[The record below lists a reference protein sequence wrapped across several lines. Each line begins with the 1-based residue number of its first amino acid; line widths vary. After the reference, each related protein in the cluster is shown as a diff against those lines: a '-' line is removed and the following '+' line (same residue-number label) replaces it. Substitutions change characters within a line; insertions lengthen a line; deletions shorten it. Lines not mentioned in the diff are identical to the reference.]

1 LIAVDFSLCNLWNLL
16 FHIKYRIM
24 CHCYYRC
31 VITHDRGGDGRAQP
45 GPHSG
50 ALTKHAML
58 IRAGK
63 RHRLY
68 TQQRLTHLEQL
79 KHEIIKRK

>member
-1 LIAVDFSLCNLWNLL
+1 LQLIFLSATYGTYYFTSNTVLCATVIIVVLL
-16 FHIKYRIM
+16 H
-24 CHCYYRC
+24 
-31 VITHDRGGDGRAQP
+31 TTGGGDGRAQP